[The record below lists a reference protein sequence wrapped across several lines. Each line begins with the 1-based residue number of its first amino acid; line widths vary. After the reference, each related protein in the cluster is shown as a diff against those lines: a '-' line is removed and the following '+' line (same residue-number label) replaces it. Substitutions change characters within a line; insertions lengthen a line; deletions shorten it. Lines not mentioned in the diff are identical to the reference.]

1 MHSRIQ
7 KWGNSLA
14 VRIPKAFAAQAR
26 LQEDS
31 QVEISVDGD
40 TIVVTPL
47 RREWQLDD
55 LVNAIT
61 KANSHREHDWGGRV
75 GTETW

>member
-26 LQEDS
+26 LEEDS

-40 TIVVTPL
+40 TIVVTAL

-61 KANSHREHDWGGRV
+61 KANLHREHDWGGRV